1 MNQGKYIRNSRRK
14 RYQSP
19 LICCSVFSKLNSSFV
34 FFIIIISNF
43 KKRPFKDDRELKRGK
58 SERES
63 RRVDR
68 VVVLKTFF
76 SKEEKRSKTVPRSRI
91 VVNWDSCNCCVLVEF
106 SFDFIVFRKGFV
118 VSQQFPVYLGR
129 FSLNVICLVWF
140 FFCRASCKQQR
151 RDEV

>member
-43 KKRPFKDDRELKRGK
+43 KKRPFKDDRELKRGNQ
-58 SERES
+58 RES

-68 VVVLKTFF
+68 VVVLKTF

-106 SFDFIVFRKGFV
+106 SFDFIVSKRVFLSSFRFISV
-118 VSQQFPVYLGR
+118 T
-129 FSLNVICLVWF
+129 SL
-140 FFCRASCKQQR
+140 
-151 RDEV
+151 